1 MAAIGAQAG
10 GVGVSLELLLALLA
24 LGIATGF
31 LAGLLGIGGG
41 MLLVPFLTA
50 LLQAKGVAEA
60 LAVKMAIATSMACIV
75 ATATSS
81 LRAHHR
87 RGAVRWDL
95 VRGLAPGVVLGGL
108 LSGAGLFAVLK
119 GQVLA
124 GGFAAFVGVS
134 AWQMW
139 RGAQPRPSRT
149 MPAWPGQVAVGGGIG
164 LLSGLV
170 GAGGGFASVPF
181 MAWCNVPIHQAVATS
196 AALGLPIAAAST
208 LGYVISGWNLPAA
221 LPGAWGY
228 LYLPALACLMP
239 VTVMMAPWG
248 AKAAHALPIAQ
259 LKRAF
264 ALVLAA
270 LAAYMLTKAL

>member
-1 MAAIGAQAG
+1 
-10 GVGVSLELLLALLA
+10 VSLELLLALLA

-124 GGFAAFVGVS
+124 GGFSAFVGVS